1 MDQWLKTGS
10 LMSKFETSEN
20 TDDNE
25 GNSEKPEIVYS
36 CDSYGV
42 VPKFSHTK
50 LIVERMIAISCQ
62 MSSKSTE
69 SCHILFS
76 HDNLRYFLSI
86 LEI

>member
-1 MDQWLKTGS
+1 
-10 LMSKFETSEN
+10 MSKFETSEN
-20 TDDNE
+20 TDYNE
-25 GNSEKPEIVYS
+25 GNSEKPEIVHI

-50 LIVERMIAISCQ
+50 LLVESMIAISCQ

-69 SCHILFS
+69 SCRSQFS
-76 HDNLRYFLSI
+76 HANLKYSLSI

>member
-25 GNSEKPEIVYS
+25 GNTEKPEIVHR

-42 VPKFSHTK
+42 VPKFSHMK
-50 LIVERMIAISCQ
+50 LIVENMIAISCE

-69 SCHILFS
+69 SNHCLFS
-76 HDNLRYFLSI
+76 HANLKYFP
-86 LEI
+86 